1 MFSKVF
7 QKKIFSKMFFYIQ
20 KCVFKNAFLKR
31 YMLFKKKKKVFK
43 NTFTT
48 LILSKKKC
56 FLPSI
61 KKNKNISFE
70 KVFLRRWVFLKIENK
85 SFL

>member
-31 YMLFKKKKKVFK
+31 YMLFKKKKKSFQKYFYHVNFV
-43 NTFTT
+43 
-48 LILSKKKC
+48 KKKC